1 VLRPYRNDRRR
12 TKLILGLGLALC
24 GILIIFSK
32 TNLNLWF
39 GGCLI
44 FGGLLALIRSA
55 EPKADQQS
63 GLAFIK
69 ERTDFRL
76 LEREARIVVI
86 GGGSGLGAILRGLKK
101 ITHNLTA
108 IVTVADD
115 GGSSGRLRKEFGI
128 LPPGDIRNCL
138 IAMADLEPLM
148 EQLMQFRFNGGS
160 GLAGHNFGNLFL
172 TAMTGITGDFQKAIE
187 ASVKV
192 LAVKGR
198 IFAATLD
205 NVSLRAEL
213 QDGEVICGESTIGQ
227 SKAPI
232 KRLYLE
238 PAAAKAVPESLQAI
252 AEADLIIIGPGSLFT
267 SVIPPLLVKE
277 ILAAVKASAATK
289 IYICNVMT
297 QPGETDGF
305 TAADHLRAL
314 LDHTDDKLVDYMII
328 NNQEVPPEARAA
340 YAEEGAEPVLLDREK
355 VSALGVRPIAAPLLN
370 TNGLVRH
377 DADLLA
383 KLLVELMPAFLRRQN
398 RWSRGW
404 QWLRR
409 VLGGG
414 GAASLGIT
422 GDAGSRRH
430 WSWSPLER
438 EKELKFDFIAKNLNR
453 FQGPACEVYT
463 KEEEAPPELRPYKL
477 DYRKNLVIGVYLGE
491 RPCGGFA
498 LTPIAVRL
506 KNNRLGIT
514 YREEQP
520 WQAGAVQRLTYPAAF
535 FILDRN
541 QLPPGQLSLH
551 LRRAEEKKP
560 VWVEKL
566 IL

>member
-1 VLRPYRNDRRR
+1 MLRPYGTDRQC
-12 TKLILGLGLALC
+12 TKLILGLGLVLG
-24 GILIIFSK
+24 GILIVVTK

-44 FGGLLALIRSA
+44 FGGLLALIRGSA
-55 EPKADQQS
+55 LWGDRAEGP
-63 GLAFIK
+63 AFLK
-69 ERTDFRL
+69 KQRDFPPL
-76 LEREARIVVI
+76 GGEVRIVVI
-86 GGGSGLGAILRGLKK
+86 GGGTGLGTILRGLKK
-101 ITHNLTA
+101 ITRNLTA

-160 GLAGHNFGNLFL
+160 GLAGHSFGNLFL

-213 QDGEVICGESTIGQ
+213 QNGTVVCGESTIGR

-232 KRLYLE
+232 KRIYLD

-252 AEADLIIIGPGSLFT
+252 AEADLIVIGPGSLFT

-277 ILAAVKASAATK
+277 ILAAVKASPATK
-289 IYICNVMT
+289 VYVCNVMT

-314 LDHTDDKLVDYMII
+314 LDHTDRNLVDYMII

-340 YAEEGAEPVLLDREK
+340 YAEEGAEPVLPDAER
-355 VSALGVRPIAAPLLN
+355 VSALGVCPIVAPLLN

-383 KLLVELMPAFLRRQN
+383 KLLVELMPVFLRRRH
-398 RWSRGW
+398 RWRRGW
-404 QWLRR
+404 QRLLGK
-409 VLGGG
+409 LGGG
-414 GAASLGIT
+414 RAASLGIT
-422 GDAGSRRH
+422 GDAGAGR
-430 WSWSPLER
+430 SWLPWAR

-453 FQGPACEVYT
+453 FQASACEVYLS
-463 KEEEAPPELRPYKL
+463 EDEAPPELRSYKL
-477 DYRKNLVIGVYLGE
+477 DYRKNLVIGVYLGK
-491 RPCGGFA
+491 RPSGGFV
-498 LTPIAVRL
+498 LTPIGVRL
-506 KNNRLGIT
+506 KNNRLVIT
-514 YREEQP
+514 YREEKP
-520 WQAGAVQRLTYPAAF
+520 WQMAVVQKLTYPAAF
-535 FILDRN
+535 FILDRD
-541 QLPPGQLSLH
+541 QLPSGQLSLY
-551 LRRAEEKKP
+551 LRRAEEKRP

>member
-1 VLRPYRNDRRR
+1 MLRPYRNDYRP
-12 TKLILGLGLALC
+12 TKLIFGLGLVFGGMLV
-24 GILIIFSK
+24 LFSRI
-32 TNLNLWF
+32 NLNLWF

-44 FGGLLALIRSA
+44 FGGLLALIRYGHSWTGKHVHSA
-55 EPKADQQS
+55 
-63 GLAFIK
+63 FVK
-69 ERTDFRL
+69 ERRYFRL

-86 GGGSGLGAILRGLKK
+86 GGGTGLGTILRGLKK

-148 EQLMQFRFNGGS
+148 EQLMQYRFNGGS

-213 QDGEVICGESTIGQ
+213 QDGEIVKGESTIGQ

-232 KRLYLE
+232 KRVYLE

-252 AEADLIIIGPGSLFT
+252 AEADLIILGPGSLFT
-267 SVIPPLLVKE
+267 SVIPPLLVNE
-277 ILAAVKASAATK
+277 ILAAVKNSAATK

-297 QPGETDGF
+297 QRGETDGF

-314 LDHTDDKLVDYMII
+314 LEHTDGKLVDYMII

-340 YAEEGAEPVLLDREK
+340 YAEEGAEPVLADREK
-355 VSALGVRPIAAPLLN
+355 VSGLGVRPIAAPLLN

-383 KLLVELMPAFLRRQN
+383 KLLMELMPAFLRRGKY
-398 RWSRGW
+398 WSRYW
-404 QWLRR
+404 QRFLRL
-409 VLGGG
+409 LGGG
-414 GAASLGIT
+414 VIVSLGIT
-422 GDAGSRRH
+422 EERGLRH
-430 WSWSPLER
+430 RWPWPPLER
-438 EKELKFDFIAKNLNR
+438 EKELKFDFITKNLNR
-453 FQGPACEVYT
+453 FQATACEVYT
-463 KEEEAPPELRPYKL
+463 NQEEAPPELQPYKL
-477 DYRKNLVIGVYLGE
+477 DYQKNLVVGVYLGE
-491 RPCGGFA
+491 RPSGGFA
-498 LTPIAVRL
+498 LTPVAVRL
-506 KNNRLGIT
+506 KNNRIVIT
-514 YREEQP
+514 YREEEP

-535 FILDRN
+535 FILDRT
-541 QLPPGQLSLH
+541 QLPTGQLSLH
-551 LRRAEEKKP
+551 LRREEEKRP
-560 VWVEKL
+560 VWVEQIFL
-566 IL
+566 

>member
-1 VLRPYRNDRRR
+1 MLRPYCKDRRR
-12 TKLILGLGLALC
+12 TKLILGLGLVL
-24 GILIIFSK
+24 GGTLILLTK

-44 FGGLLALIRSA
+44 FGGLLALIRGRKRWGGRQHG
-55 EPKADQQS
+55 P
-63 GLAFIK
+63 AFIR
-69 ERTDFRL
+69 ERNGFRPF
-76 LEREARIVVI
+76 EGEARIVVI
-86 GGGSGLGAILRGLKK
+86 GGGTGLGTILRGLKK
-101 ITHNLTA
+101 ITHHLTA

-160 GLAGHNFGNLFL
+160 GLAGHSFGNLFL

-213 QDGEVICGESTIGQ
+213 QDGMVVCGESTIGQ

-232 KRLYLE
+232 KRIYLE
-238 PAAAKAVPESLQAI
+238 PATAKAVPESLQAI

-314 LDHTDDKLVDYMII
+314 LEHTDDKLVDYMIV

-340 YAEEGAEPVLLDREK
+340 YAEEGAEPVLPDREK
-355 VSALGVRPIAAPLLN
+355 ITALGVCPIAAPLLN

-383 KLLVELMPAFLRRQN
+383 KLLVELMPVFLRRRD
-398 RWSRGW
+398 RWRRWW
-404 QWLRR
+404 QWLFRGLR
-409 VLGGG
+409 GG
-414 GAASLGIT
+414 GAANLGIT
-422 GDAGSRRH
+422 GDAGLRR
-430 WSWSPLER
+430 SWLSLR
-438 EKELKFDFIAKNLNR
+438 EKELKFDFIAKNLHR
-453 FQGPACEVYT
+453 FQMSACEVYT
-463 KEEEAPPELRPYKL
+463 NEEEAPPELRSYKL
-477 DYRKNLVIGVYLGE
+477 DFRKNLVIGVYLGE

-506 KNNRLGIT
+506 KNDRLVIT
-514 YREEQP
+514 YREEKP
-520 WQAGAVQRLTYPAAF
+520 WQAGVIQRLTYPAAF
-535 FILDRN
+535 FILDRS
-541 QLPPGQLSLH
+541 QLPSGQISIH
-551 LRRAEEKKP
+551 LRREEEKRP